1 MSRQDN
7 QSFKE
12 RQKDNSSDPNL
23 HPSWA
28 AKKKAKS
35 EVVQFQGKRTVFDD
49 AGEGGG
55 VKEYTS
61 GGKEYKSEAK
71 KSTGGGEEKG
81 LHPSWAAKQSQKAK
95 ILPFQGKK
103 TVFED

>member
-1 MSRQDN
+1 M
-7 QSFKE
+7 
-12 RQKDNSSDPNL
+12 
-23 HPSWA
+23 
-28 AKKKAKS
+28 
-35 EVVQFQGKRTVFDD
+35 
-49 AGEGGG
+49 
-55 VKEYTS
+55 KEYTS
-61 GGKEYKSEAK
+61 GVKEYKSEAK